1 MNKRIPADST
11 VQDNSPLKVLE
22 ACADYAWELDRER
35 RITYVSES
43 FCQYTGYPSGEYIGK
58 RFVEIPGVQAELQV
72 NSPEIYDSILQLKPF
87 RNLYLEIL
95 RLDGSLVV
103 ISLNGYPLFDEN
115 NDHVGFRGIGMEV
128 TETIATNYIL
138 ERIKESVSDEVGV
151 RYFEALTR
159 GISETLKV
167 DYAFVARMND
177 ESQKAVTTLSVFA
190 LGRPAE
196 NFSFNLRNTPCS
208 EVTRSTTRV
217 IAQDVQ
223 QMFPQDLHLRE
234 KGISGFACTLLYGSD
249 DRCIGVLVVM
259 TQSPLRQVDLV
270 TRVIELFADRA
281 AAELQR
287 AAVEERLVHQAYS
300 DSLTGLANRPLA
312 MDRLDHAIRAAH
324 RADRRLYVLFIDLDG
339 FKDVND
345 SMGHVQG
352 DEMLREVASRFSST
366 IREGETL
373 ARLGGDE
380 FLVILEETE
389 VAAGERAAK
398 RLLHS
403 LLKPISLDGREFTI
417 TASIGVTQ
425 FPEDGD
431 TPESLMRNSDAAMY
445 QAKNAGRNTYRFFT
459 SEMNEQIRARID
471 MESRLW
477 QALENDEFRLLYQ
490 PIVEIATGK
499 IVTAEALI
507 RWASPEL
514 GYVLPEQFI
523 HLAEDIGVIVPL
535 GEWIIKQACSDCK
548 RWRGNFS
555 PTFAVTVNVSPRQF
569 RDRNILDLLDAA
581 LKEYELTRDAIQL
594 DVTEEL
600 LMQDVELARSILTEV
615 TKYGTIVS
623 IDDFG
628 TGYSSLGYLKDF
640 PFTNLKI
647 DRSFVSKMRVNS
659 GEAKLVSTMIGM
671 AHNLGL
677 KVVAEGIETP
687 QQLSIL
693 ASFHCD
699 LGQGYYFSEP
709 LTADEFQQLLYTGV
723 KV

>member
-138 ERIKESVSDEVGV
+138 ERIRESVSDEVGV

-177 ESQKAVTTLSVFA
+177 ESQQAVTTLSVFA

-459 SEMNEQIRARID
+459 SEMNEQIRARVD

-671 AHNLGL
+671 AHNLDM

>member
-177 ESQKAVTTLSVFA
+177 ESQQAVTTLSVFA

-671 AHNLGL
+671 AHNLDM

>member
-43 FCQYTGYPSGEYIGK
+43 FCQYTGYPSSEYIGK

-138 ERIKESVSDEVGV
+138 ERIRESVSDEVGV

-196 NFSFNLRNTPCS
+196 NFSFDLRNTPCS

-615 TKYGTIVS
+615 TKYGTSVS

-671 AHNLGL
+671 AHNLDM

>member
-43 FCQYTGYPSGEYIGK
+43 FCQYTGYPSSEYIGK

-196 NFSFNLRNTPCS
+196 NFSFDLHNTPCFG
-208 EVTRSTTRV
+208 VTRSATRV

-366 IREGETL
+366 VREGETL

-477 QALENDEFRLLYQ
+477 QALENEEFRLLYQ

-507 RWASPEL
+507 RWISPEL

-535 GEWIIKQACSDCK
+535 GEWIIKQACADCK

-615 TKYGTIVS
+615 TKYGTSVS

-647 DRSFVSKMRVNS
+647 DRSFVSKMRANS
-659 GEAKLVSTMIGM
+659 DEATLVSTMIGM

-693 ASFHCD
+693 AGFHCD

>member
-43 FCQYTGYPSGEYIGK
+43 FCQYTGYPSSEYIGK

-138 ERIKESVSDEVGV
+138 ERIRESVSDEVGV

-177 ESQKAVTTLSVFA
+177 ESQQAVTTLSVFA

-459 SEMNEQIRARID
+459 SEMNEQIRARVD

-671 AHNLGL
+671 AHNLDM

>member
-177 ESQKAVTTLSVFA
+177 ESQQAVTTLSVFA

-459 SEMNEQIRARID
+459 SEMNEQIRARVD

-615 TKYGTIVS
+615 TKYGTSVS

-671 AHNLGL
+671 AHNLDM

>member
-43 FCQYTGYPSGEYIGK
+43 FCQYTGYPSSEYIGK

-95 RLDGSLVV
+95 RPDGRLVV

-138 ERIKESVSDEVGV
+138 ERIKESVSDKVGG

-177 ESQKAVTTLSVFA
+177 ESQKAITTLSVFA

-196 NFSFNLRNTPCS
+196 NFSFDLRNTACF
-208 EVTRSTTRV
+208 EVARSTTRV

-234 KGISGFACTLLYGSD
+234 KSISGFACTPLYGSD
-249 DRCIGVLVVM
+249 DHCIGVLVVM

-366 IREGETL
+366 VREGETL

-431 TPESLMRNSDAAMY
+431 TPELLMRNSDAAMY

-477 QALENDEFRLLYQ
+477 QALENDEFSLRYQ
-490 PIVEIATGK
+490 PIVEIASGK
-499 IVTAEALI
+499 IVAAEALI
-507 RWASPEL
+507 RWVSPEL

-535 GEWIIKQACSDCK
+535 GEWIIKQACADCK

-569 RDRNILDLLDAA
+569 RDRNILDLLDTA
-581 LKEYELTRDAIQL
+581 LKEYELARDAIQL
-594 DVTEEL
+594 EVTEEL
-600 LMQDVELARSILTEV
+600 LMQDVELARSILAEV
-615 TKYGTIVS
+615 TKYGTSVS

-647 DRSFVSKMRVNS
+647 DRSFVSKMRANS
-659 GEAKLVSTMIGM
+659 DEATLVSTMIGM
-671 AHNLGL
+671 AHNLDL

-693 ASFHCD
+693 AGFHCD

>member
-43 FCQYTGYPSGEYIGK
+43 FCQYTGYPSSEYIGK

-138 ERIKESVSDEVGV
+138 ERIRESVSDEVGV

-177 ESQKAVTTLSVFA
+177 ESQQAVTTLSVFA

-671 AHNLGL
+671 AHNLDM

>member
-43 FCQYTGYPSGEYIGK
+43 FCQYTGYPSSEYIGK

-366 IREGETL
+366 VREGETL

-477 QALENDEFRLLYQ
+477 QALENEEFRLLYQ

-615 TKYGTIVS
+615 TKYGTSVS

-671 AHNLGL
+671 AHNLDM

>member
-1 MNKRIPADST
+1 MNKDISADSPA
-11 VQDNSPLKVLE
+11 QGSRALNALE
-22 ACADYAWELDRER
+22 ACADWAWEIDRER
-35 RITYVSES
+35 RLTYISDALS
-43 FCQYTGYPSGEYIGK
+43 QYTGYETSQYIGK
-58 RFVEIPGVQAELQV
+58 KFVEIPGVQAGPQV
-72 NSPEIYDSILQLKPF
+72 NSPDIYALIDQLEPF
-87 RNLYLEIL
+87 RNLYLELL
-95 RLDGSLVV
+95 RPDGRLVMV
-103 ISLNGYPLFDEN
+103 SLNGYPLFDEN
-115 NDHVGFRGIGMEV
+115 NNHLGYRGIGMEV
-128 TETIATNYIL
+128 SEKIATNYIL
-138 ERIKESVSDEVGV
+138 EHIKESVSDKVGGN
-151 RYFEALTR
+151 YFEALTR
-159 GISETLKV
+159 GIAETLKV
-167 DYAFVARMND
+167 DYAYVVRMDD
-177 ESQKAVTTLSVFA
+177 ESQKSASTLSVFA

-196 NFSFNLRNTPCS
+196 NFSYDLANTPCA
-208 EVTRSTTRV
+208 EVTQSTTRV

-223 QMFPQDLHLRE
+223 QMFPEDLRLQE
-234 KGISGFACTLLYGSD
+234 MGISGYASTPLYGSD
-249 DRCIGVLVVM
+249 DRCIGLLVVM
-259 TQSPLRQVDLV
+259 SQAPLRQVELV

-287 AAVEERLVHQAYS
+287 AVTEERLVHQAYS

-352 DEMLREVASRFSST
+352 DVLLQEVASRFSST

-389 VAAGERAAK
+389 VAAGEFAAK
-398 RLLHS
+398 RLLDS
-403 LLKPISLDGREFTI
+403 LVQPILLEGREFNI

-431 TPESLMRNSDAAMY
+431 KPESLMRNADAAMY

-477 QALENDEFRLLYQ
+477 HALENDEFRLLYQ
-490 PIVEIATGK
+490 PIIEIATGK
-499 IVTAEALI
+499 IVAAEALI
-507 RWASPEL
+507 RWLNPEL

-535 GEWIIKQACSDCK
+535 GEWIIRKACSDCK
-548 RWRGNFS
+548 LWRSNFS
-555 PTFAVTVNVSPRQF
+555 PAFAVAVNVSPRQF
-569 RDRNILDLLDAA
+569 RDRHILKVLEASLEDY
-581 LKEYELTRDAIQL
+581 KLTRDAIQL
-594 DVTEEL
+594 EVTEDL
-600 LMQDVELARSILTEV
+600 IMQDVELARSILAEV
-615 TKYGTIVS
+615 TQDGTCVS

-647 DRSFVSKMRVNS
+647 DQSFVSNMRLNS
-659 GEAKLVSTMIGM
+659 DEATLVSTMIGM
-671 AHNLGL
+671 AHNLDL
-677 KVVAEGIETP
+677 RVVAEGIETP

-693 ASFHCD
+693 AGFHCD
-699 LGQGYYFSEP
+699 LGQGYYFSKP
-709 LTADEFQQLLYTGV
+709 LPADEFQQLLYAGV

>member
-43 FCQYTGYPSGEYIGK
+43 FCQYTGYPSSEYIGK

-177 ESQKAVTTLSVFA
+177 ESQQAVTTLSVFA

-671 AHNLGL
+671 AHNLDM